1 MGRYARQ
8 AIANIPYHIINR
20 GNNRQVIFFGDDD
33 YRFFLDALKAAKEK
47 YPCKIYSFI
56 LMTNHIHLLLE
67 AVEESRN
74 LAYFIKHI
82 TQRYTQYI
90 NKYYKRSGAL
100 WEGRFKSSTIST
112 DRYLL
117 ACSRYI
123 EMNCVRA
130 GIVNAPEDY
139 HLSSYR
145 TKIGLDDLEW
155 LDYDPVYLG
164 LGKTGKERQVEYQK
178 WLHQSIP
185 EDEWNLIRN
194 AVQKSWAY
202 GSDRFKEEIE
212 GILGRRFEIKRAEIK
227 LCEI

>member
-20 GNNRQVIFFGDDD
+20 GNNRQVIFFCDDD
-33 YRFFLDALKAAKEK
+33 ERFFLDALKVAKEK

-90 NKYYKRSGAL
+90 NKYYKSSGAL
-100 WEGRFKSSTIST
+100 WEGRFKSSAIST

-130 GIVNAPEDY
+130 GIVNAPENY
-139 HLSSYR
+139 HFSSYR
-145 TKIGLDDLEW
+145 TRIGLDDLEW
-155 LDYDPVYLG
+155 LCTENRVGP
-164 LGKTGKERQVEYQK
+164 RQVIDIK
-178 WLHQSIP
+178 IDIP
-185 EDEWNLIRN
+185 EIG
-194 AVQKSWAY
+194 AH
-202 GSDRFKEEIE
+202 F
-212 GILGRRFEIKRAEIK
+212 
-227 LCEI
+227 